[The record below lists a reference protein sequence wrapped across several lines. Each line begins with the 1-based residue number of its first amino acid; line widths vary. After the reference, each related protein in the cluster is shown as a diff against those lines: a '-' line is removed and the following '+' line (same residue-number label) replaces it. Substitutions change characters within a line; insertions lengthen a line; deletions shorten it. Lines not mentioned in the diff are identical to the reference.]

1 VEGAVKLLQAARV
14 CGQEVCTTLLMLFTP
29 GGTMALRLD
38 DKKALVAEVSKVAA
52 SAQSVVAAEYRGL
65 TVTQMTDLRSKARN
79 SGVYLRVVKNTLAR
93 KAIAGTPFEC
103 VGKSLKGPLILA
115 FSKEDPGAAAR
126 LVKAFAKDNDKLKT
140 TVLSLGDTVLA
151 AKDLDRVAALP
162 TLETAR
168 ATLLGAL
175 QAPIGK
181 LVRTIAEPQA
191 KLVRAIAARKDKLE
205 ATA

>member
-1 VEGAVKLLQAARV
+1 MVERGLIIQPRV
-14 CGQEVCTTLLMLFTP
+14 RGQDVCATLLMLFTP
-29 GGTMALRLD
+29 GGIMALRLD

-52 SAQSVVAAEYRGL
+52 TAQSVVAAEYRGL

-115 FSKEDPGAAAR
+115 FSKDDPGAAAR
-126 LVKAFAKDNDKLKT
+126 LVKAFAKDHDKLKT
-140 TVLSLGDTVLA
+140 TVLSLGDTVLT
-151 AKDLDRVAALP
+151 AKDIDRVAALP
-162 TLETAR
+162 TLDAAR

-175 QAPIGK
+175 QAPFGK
-181 LVRTIAEPQA
+181 LVRTIVEPQA
-191 KLVRAIAARKDKLE
+191 SLVRAIAARKDKLE